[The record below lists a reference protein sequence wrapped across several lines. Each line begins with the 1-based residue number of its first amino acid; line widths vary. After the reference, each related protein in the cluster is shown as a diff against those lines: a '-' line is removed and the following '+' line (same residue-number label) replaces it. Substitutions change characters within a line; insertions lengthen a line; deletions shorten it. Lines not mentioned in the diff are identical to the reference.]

1 MKLPVGEGSDA
12 TSRLLTSKAICSS
25 ARCEAGRAREVRG
38 GERGWGERG
47 VVLSFMEG
55 RGLRWERGVP
65 VNVPV
70 GVDVRQPNGVSGLD
84 TVPTTG
90 DMAKRPGVSDALHG
104 NAAAAGLLLLS
115 QLSFA
120 GLEADCLFLLT

>member
-1 MKLPVGEGSDA
+1 M
-12 TSRLLTSKAICSS
+12 
-25 ARCEAGRAREVRG
+25 RG

-47 VVLSFMEG
+47 VVLSIMEG

-65 VNVPV
+65 VSVPV
-70 GVDVRQPNGVSGLD
+70 VVDVNGVSGLE

-90 DMAKRPGVSDALHG
+90 DMTKWLGVSDALHG
-104 NAAAAGLLLLS
+104 NAAAAAGLPLLC

-120 GLEADCLFLLT
+120 GLEADCLLLLT